1 MKNKVKKKGML
12 VIVAFLLV
20 ILLNIIFIKY
30 SSYPKTYDQIKTN
43 EKDITSVL
51 DNNYKNSKKTTIVLY
66 KNSCPYCKR
75 VEGLITRK
83 ISKNHNQSFIII
95 DVSKLNQ
102 KQSLE
107 LVKKVPDLP
116 YKGHLVT
123 PTIAKLQRSK
133 DGNWNV
139 QSKVIGDDK
148 KEIKKILSSK
158 KASYLSVKEA
168 SRKVVTHG

>member
-1 MKNKVKKKGML
+1 MKNKVKKKGTL
-12 VIVAFLLV
+12 VIAAFLLV

-43 EKDITSVL
+43 EKDITLVL
-51 DNNYKNSKKTTIVLY
+51 DDNYKDSKNTTIVLY

-83 ISKNHNQSFIII
+83 ISKNHN
-95 DVSKLNQ
+95 
-102 KQSLE
+102 QSLE

-139 QSKVIGDDK
+139 QSKVVGDDK
-148 KEIKKILSSK
+148 KEIKKILSSR